1 VRTGT
6 SALLRDPTMTDRL
19 PPTSPIATDAPPA
32 PGPLL
37 GSAERRTLMAEF
49 VTAGELERRRVA
61 ESIHDDSIQAIA
73 AMGMRLQ
80 MLRRVIDDPEQLALL
95 ADAEEVVRFSIAR
108 LRHLVYELH
117 PPGLEQEG
125 LASALALALDVPGA
139 DGDPVHVLDDQ
150 LSSAPGSSDSA
161 ILFRVAQEALANVR
175 EHAAATRV
183 TVSLLERDGGYA
195 VRIADDGCGFDLA
208 LAAPDSTGYGF
219 ASMRA
224 RAHLGGGRLR
234 VDSVPGEGTTVE
246 VWLPGTPDAHR
257 NGSPHRGISH
267 DST

>member
-1 VRTGT
+1 
-6 SALLRDPTMTDRL
+6 MTDRL
-19 PPTSPIATDAPPA
+19 PPNSPIAVDAPAA
-32 PGPLL
+32 PGAPL
-37 GSAERRTLMAEF
+37 GGAERRALMAEF

-61 ESIHDDSIQAIA
+61 ESIHDDSIQVIA

-80 MLRRVIDDPEQLALL
+80 MLRRVIADPEQLALL
-95 ADAEEVVRFSIAR
+95 GEAEQVVLLSIAR

-125 LASALALALDVPGA
+125 LASALALALDVSGS
-139 DGDPVHVLDDQ
+139 DGDPVYLLDDQ
-150 LSSAPGSSDSA
+150 LSSAPGGSDGA

-175 EHAAATRV
+175 EHAGATHV

-224 RAHLGGGRLR
+224 RAHLGGGRLQ
-234 VDSVPGEGTTVE
+234 VDSVPGAGTTVE
-246 VWLPGTPDAHR
+246 VWLPGTPDASR
-257 NGSPHRGISH
+257 NDSPDRGISQ
-267 DST
+267 DGT